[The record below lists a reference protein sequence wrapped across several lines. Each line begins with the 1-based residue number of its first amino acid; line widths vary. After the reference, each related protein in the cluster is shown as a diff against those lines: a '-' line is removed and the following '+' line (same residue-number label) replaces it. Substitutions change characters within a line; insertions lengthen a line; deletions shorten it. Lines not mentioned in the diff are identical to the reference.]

1 MVKLNSRVHASQ
13 SIRGVYAI
21 TDPDLISDSE
31 LIDKVQAAIKGGISV
46 LQYRNKKAD
55 ILLQRSQAQALN
67 ELCHQHQ
74 VTFIIN
80 DNIELAQQVN
90 AKGVHIG
97 KDDGSIEKARE
108 TLGKESIIGV
118 SCYNDIER
126 AIRAQN
132 AGADYVAFGRF
143 FPSKTKP
150 KAIQAN
156 LNLIK
161 QAKEKLNIP
170 IVAIGGINEVNIEQ
184 LSDCSV
190 DAVAI
195 IHDIFSHKNIA
206 AHCQKLKTLFNN

>member
-80 DNIELAQQVN
+80 DNIELAQQVMPR
-90 AKGVHIG
+90 A
-97 KDDGSIEKARE
+97 STLEKMMALLKKLE
-108 TLGKESIIGV
+108 
-118 SCYNDIER
+118 
-126 AIRAQN
+126 
-132 AGADYVAFGRF
+132 
-143 FPSKTKP
+143 KP
-150 KAIQAN
+150 
-156 LNLIK
+156 
-161 QAKEKLNIP
+161 
-170 IVAIGGINEVNIEQ
+170 
-184 LSDCSV
+184 
-190 DAVAI
+190 
-195 IHDIFSHKNIA
+195 
-206 AHCQKLKTLFNN
+206 

>member
-1 MVKLNSRVHASQ
+1 M
-13 SIRGVYAI
+13 
-21 TDPDLISDSE
+21 
-31 LIDKVQAAIKGGISV
+31 
-46 LQYRNKKAD
+46 
-55 ILLQRSQAQALN
+55 
-67 ELCHQHQ
+67 
-74 VTFIIN
+74 
-80 DNIELAQQVN
+80 
-90 AKGVHIG
+90 
-97 KDDGSIEKARE
+97 
-108 TLGKESIIGV
+108 
-118 SCYNDIER
+118 
-126 AIRAQN
+126 
-132 AGADYVAFGRF
+132 AFGRF

-150 KAIQAN
+150 KAVQAN